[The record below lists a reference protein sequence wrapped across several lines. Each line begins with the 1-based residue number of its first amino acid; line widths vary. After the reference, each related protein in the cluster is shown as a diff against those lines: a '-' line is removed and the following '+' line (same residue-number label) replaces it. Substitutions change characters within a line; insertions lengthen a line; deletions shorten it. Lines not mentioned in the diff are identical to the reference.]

1 MSVSFPWRVNGHAA
15 TKQLAVTGLQL
26 WVNSVV
32 DHHRRQRIWWL
43 RLMPFSFSTIKLGR

>member
-1 MSVSFPWRVNGHAA
+1 MSVSFPRGVNGHAT
-15 TKQLAVTGLQL
+15 TKQLAVSGLPL

-32 DHHRRQRIWWL
+32 DHHWRQRIWWL